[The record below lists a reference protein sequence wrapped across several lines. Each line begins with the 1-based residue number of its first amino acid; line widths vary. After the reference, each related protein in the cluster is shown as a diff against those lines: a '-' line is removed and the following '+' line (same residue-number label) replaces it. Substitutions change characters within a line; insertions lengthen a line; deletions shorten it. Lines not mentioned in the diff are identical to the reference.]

1 MAKRL
6 KLDDSFSAALE
17 NLAPNQVLTDASNS
31 KGKYTSDYGRQF
43 VSPDNNSDSLVFQA
57 IHLEEGLNVDRH
69 GIIRVYGVTESG
81 YPVSLTL
88 EGFDHY
94 FFFPAPPG
102 FETEDLKPLQV
113 HLNAIIPGALSVKDI
128 ALHRKRIR
136 PKSTEVLF
144 LKITLWTPS
153 RAEAM
158 KDKLCLPLQHTHT
171 ERMISLHTSSSKA
184 AALTIL
190 PMTWIRIPA
199 SKYTVVGD
207 ADRSSTCQLELL
219 SRYRQLAYKTHD
231 KCDLTYHPSYE
242 DIELVSGGDRSTL
255 PEIAPLRVMSMDIE
269 TMVPPSNGFP
279 RPTQEQVIQIAC
291 TVSLRRYST
300 NAETAVEIEQPFFRS
315 VFALDSVAEIP
326 GCQIFSF
333 EDERDLL
340 SEWRKF
346 VINMDPDLIVGH
358 NILKF
363 DIPFLLLRA
372 SHVGLKD
379 FALLGRQKDRRST
392 YRVEFKMEIRDKEET
407 FSPVIPGRLVIDI
420 LHWARRNIKGTGTGL
435 RTLETLS
442 NKYLGSSKEGIKFQ
456 EISGLQ
462 KGETASAETRRELAL
477 YCLKDAYLAQ
487 QLCDKLR
494 CLEDFY
500 LRTSLDHH
508 IPINWVTTQLP
519 VFLQTMKKVAN
530 AKGEYIIADKMGG

>member
-6 KLDDSFSAALE
+6 KLDDSFPAALE
-17 NLAPNQVLTDASNS
+17 NLAPDQVLTDASNS

-43 VSPDNNSDSLVFQA
+43 VSLDNNSDSLVFQA

-128 ALHRKRIR
+128 ALHRRCTYR
-136 PKSTEVLF
+136 DLF
-144 LKITLWTPS
+144 GNPDATYGCDLPYVS
-153 RAEAM
+153 RFM
-158 KDKLCLPLQHTHT
+158 TDTQ
-171 ERMISLHTSSSKA
+171 
-184 AALTIL
+184 IL

-199 SKYTVVGD
+199 SKYTVMGD
-207 ADRSSTCQLELL
+207 ADRPSTCQLELL
-219 SRYRQLAYKTHD
+219 S
-231 KCDLTYHPSYE
+231 SYE
-242 DIELVSGGDRSTL
+242 DIELVSDGDRSTL

-300 NAETAVEIEQPFFRS
+300 NAETAAEFEQPFFRC
-315 VFALDSVAEIP
+315 VFALDSVAKIP

-372 SHVGLKD
+372 SHLGLKD

-392 YRVEFKMEIRDKEET
+392 YRVEFKVEIRDKEET

-508 IPINWVTTQLP
+508 IPITWVTTQLP
-519 VFLQTMKKVAN
+519 GFLQTMKKVAN

>member
-158 KDKLCLPLQHTHT
+158 KDIFKQGRCTYRDLFSNPDATYGCDLPYVSRFMTDTQ
-171 ERMISLHTSSSKA
+171 
-184 AALTIL
+184 IL

-219 SRYRQLAYKTHD
+219 S
-231 KCDLTYHPSYE
+231 SYE